1 MITAIL
7 TAIANKNAEFLAKG
21 TASANQYLTGMK
33 NQYRIATLTGTEL
46 SNKPLLAMQLK
57 VAEFLTKGTASAN
70 QYLQGFKNKYG
81 EATTTGNALANSAL
95 AGCQSLYSSF
105 YQAGANGGQGFVDG
119 LNSKMSD
126 ATSAGAAIGKAAYDA
141 AKKALDEHSPSKKMG
156 EVGEN
161 AGLGFINKLML
172 YVAKAASAGKDI
184 GEAAIDGTK
193 SGLQMLDDVGD
204 IVLHP
209 RVIMDDVY
217 SSVKEIEDLFN
228 NAVVGIRTNAM
239 NLNTQVQN
247 AKTGNVKNDQDV
259 NQPVIGGVTNYNFN
273 QYNTS
278 PKSLSRIE
286 IYRQTNNQFRQFKEV
301 TNPT

>member
-1 MITAIL
+1 MITATL
-7 TAIANKNAEFLAKG
+7 TAITNKN
-21 TASANQYLTGMK
+21 
-33 NQYRIATLTGTEL
+33 
-46 SNKPLLAMQLK
+46 
-57 VAEFLTKGTASAN
+57 AEFLTKGTASAN
-70 QYLQGFKNKYG
+70 LFLQGIKNKYG
-81 EATTTGNALANSAL
+81 EATTTGMTLANSAL

-119 LNSKMSD
+119 LKSKMSD

-172 YVAKAASAGKDI
+172 YVAKAAIAGKDI

-259 NQPVIGGVTNYNFN
+259 NQPVTGGVTNYNFN

>member
-1 MITAIL
+1 MGASTA
-7 TAIANKNAEFLAKG
+7 
-21 TASANQYLTGMK
+21 
-33 NQYRIATLTGTEL
+33 
-46 SNKPLLAMQLK
+46 
-57 VAEFLTKGTASAN
+57 
-70 QYLQGFKNKYG
+70 
-81 EATTTGNALANSAL
+81 
-95 AGCQSLYSSF
+95 
-105 YQAGANGGQGFVDG
+105 
-119 LNSKMSD
+119 
-126 ATSAGAAIGKAAYDA
+126 AGAAIGNAAYNA
-141 AKKALDEHSPSKKMG
+141 AMKALDEHSPSKKMAQ
-156 EVGEN
+156 VGEY
-161 AGLGFINKLML
+161 AGLGFVNKLML
-172 YVAKAASAGKDI
+172 YVAKAANAGEEI
-184 GEAAIDGTK
+184 GKATIDGTK
-193 SGLQMLDDVGD
+193 SGLQMLDDIGD

-259 NQPVIGGVTNYNFN
+259 NQPVTGGVTNYNFN